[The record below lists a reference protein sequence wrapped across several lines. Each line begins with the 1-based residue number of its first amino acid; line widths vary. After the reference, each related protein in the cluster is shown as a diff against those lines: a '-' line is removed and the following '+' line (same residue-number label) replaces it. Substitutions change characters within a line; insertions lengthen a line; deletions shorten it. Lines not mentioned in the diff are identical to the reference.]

1 MHKLRA
7 LTHTHTG
14 DLVWS
19 TASRTTAVLSLGR
32 SFLTRMKR
40 RLPAFGLLLP
50 VSVALDNGVG
60 LTPAMG
66 WSSWNRFRCAV
77 SESLVREVALAMV
90 STGLRDAGY
99 KVRATGAEWSI
110 CRELTT
116 RAALCSQ
123 YVNLDDCWQEE
134 RGSDGH
140 IIPNAQR
147 FPSGMKALGDYIHSL
162 GLKFGVYSD
171 TSNVTCEGF
180 PGSRDYEAVDARDY
194 ASWGVD
200 FLKYDYC
207 GMEDAQMPTRYYYE
221 RMRDALNASGRPI
234 FFSICSWGVGQPH
247 EWGAA
252 VGNSWRTGRDLFA
265 AWDEHHAREVL
276 RLPQLLQSVL
286 TAVEGQA
293 NLAQYAGPGGFND
306 PDMLVVGIDGMS
318 AYGMVN
324 KCPDH
329 LPLGACISAGGAP
342 DKGFMPLP
350 NNTGEYV
357 TREVWG
363 KVGGLTHT
371 EQRSVFSFWCML
383 SAPLI
388 LGNDPRRMRRS
399 TLRILTARE
408 LIAINQDPLGQ
419 QARRVWSDGPLQIW
433 RKRLTGDRHAVM
445 LFNGGS
451 NVTDITVKWHR
462 DLPEVAQRWLRSVP
476 RDPPCRDT
484 REDCAELFRRPAHC
498 RIDLQNRTH
507 ALLKAGCMRTCNA
520 CAAARVRK
528 GRYAVALVRNAWE
541 NEYEGIFGAQFTATK
556 VEAHEARVYVLR
568 FESQEVTPGALME
581 LMEEEDEVSKRIA
594 GSRGRRRG
602 HATEHSVKPAAA
614 AQHEPVGVA
623 SGKGKGLGGT
633 RRHQSNSAEGG
644 RGGKPTGQGRRGGN
658 GAVSS
663 GSVRRHQGGKAA
675 GSKATGGKVTSSGGE
690 PGRRSGS
697 SAPVSMLDKLTGMLT
712 AKLAGCRDSWAVR
725 FPMEIDDRNGRSC
738 SWKSKWGQCAQFA
751 QHCERTCGRCG
762 VTSGSTR
769 RERNHA
775 LAERTRP
782 DGG

>member
-1 MHKLRA
+1 MR
-7 LTHTHTG
+7 
-14 DLVWS
+14 
-19 TASRTTAVLSLGR
+19 
-32 SFLTRMKR
+32 
-40 RLPAFGLLLP
+40 
-50 VSVALDNGVG
+50 
-60 LTPAMG
+60 
-66 WSSWNRFRCAV
+66 
-77 SESLVREVALAMV
+77 
-90 STGLRDAGY
+90 
-99 KVRATGAEWSI
+99 
-110 CRELTT
+110 
-116 RAALCSQ
+116 SQ
-123 YVNLDDCWQEE
+123 YVNVDDCWQEE

-162 GLKFGVYSD
+162 GLKYGVYSD

-180 PGSRDYEAVDARDY
+180 PGSANYEAVDARDY

-252 VGNSWRTGRDLFA
+252 VGNSWRTGRDVFA

-276 RLPQLLQSVL
+276 RLPELLQSVQ

-293 NLAQYAGPGGFND
+293 KLAKYAGPGGFND
-306 PDMLVVGIDGMS
+306 PDMLVVGLDGMS
-318 AYGMVN
+318 AYGQVN

-329 LPLGACISAGGAP
+329 LSLGACISAGGAP

-350 NNTGEYV
+350 NGTGEYV
-357 TREVWG
+357 SREVWG

-371 EQRSVFSFWCML
+371 EQRTIFSFWCML

-419 QARRVWSDGPLQIW
+419 QARHVWSDGPLQIW
-433 RKRLTGDRHAVM
+433 RKQLASDRHAVM

-451 NVTDITVKWHR
+451 NVTDITVKWSR
-462 DLPEVAQRWLRSVP
+462 DLPEVAQRWQRVVP

-484 REDCAELFRRPAHC
+484 RDDCSEWIRKNAQC
-498 RIDLQNRTH
+498 RIDLQSRTH

-520 CAAARVRK
+520 CEPARVRK

-541 NEYEGIFGAQFTATK
+541 NEYEGIFGAQFTAKK

-568 FESQEVTPGALME
+568 FESQQVTPGSLME
-581 LMEEEDEVSKRIA
+581 LMEEEDEIGKRTG
-594 GSRGRRRG
+594 GSRGRRRW
-602 HATEHSVKPAAA
+602 HATEGALKPAAT
-614 AQHEPVGVA
+614 AQHTPVGGV

-633 RRHQSNSAEGG
+633 RRHQGNSAEGG
-644 RGGKPTGQGRRGGN
+644 RGGKPTGQGRRGGT
-658 GAVSS
+658 GAVSN

-675 GSKATGGKVTSSGGE
+675 AGSKAVGGKAAGNKAAGGKVAGGKVAGGRVAGGKTAGGGSE

-697 SAPVSMLDKLTGMLT
+697 DKAASAPVSMLSKLTGLLT
-712 AKLAGCRDSWAVR
+712 GKPTGCQDSWAIR
-725 FPMEIDDRNGRSC
+725 FPKEIDDPKGRSC
-738 SWKSKWGQCAQFA
+738 SWKSKWGQCDQFA

-762 VTSGSTR
+762 VTSSSTR
-769 RERNHA
+769 RERKHA